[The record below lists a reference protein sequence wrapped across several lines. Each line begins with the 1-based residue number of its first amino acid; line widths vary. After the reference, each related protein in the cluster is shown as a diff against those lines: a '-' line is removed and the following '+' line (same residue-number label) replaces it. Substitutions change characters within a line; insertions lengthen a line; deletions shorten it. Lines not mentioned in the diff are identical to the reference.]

1 MDPTSR
7 RGQLMFKLRFALGT
21 ALGVGL
27 VAFNLAA
34 CSSSSSTKPSA
45 AGTGSPS
52 TQTTTSTAATAAT
65 NSAPP
70 PAGANSSASAA
81 PAAPA
86 ASAAASGDGEPLAPI
101 GCGGIT
107 PAMVNALVTTP
118 VTSITFSSGFGVYA
132 DHHFEC
138 DAGMQVG
145 VYPQDSNKAQY
156 TADLAAENAAPN
168 PISGVG
174 DVAVYTLAPLAGMP
188 DVYAHKGTVT
198 CELKPSSTV
207 TDYKITVDPS
217 SLTGIAT
224 ADAQAAWATKTA
236 GLCTGVF
243 TALKA

>member
-1 MDPTSR
+1 
-7 RGQLMFKLRFALGT
+7 MFRLRFTLSI
-21 ALGVGL
+21 ALGVG
-27 VAFNLAA
+27 VAALNLAA
-34 CSSSSSTKPSA
+34 CSSSGSAKASA
-45 AGTGSPS
+45 AGNGSPS
-52 TQTTTSTAATAAT
+52 TQATISNASAAAT
-65 NSAPP
+65 NATSPSA
-70 PAGANSSASAA
+70 GENGSASAA
-81 PAAPA
+81 SAASAVSSAAAAPA
-86 ASAAASGDGEPLAPI
+86 SGQGEPLAPI

-107 PAMVNALVTTP
+107 PAMVNDLVTTP

-138 DAGMQVG
+138 DAGMQVD

-156 TADLAAENAAPN
+156 TADLAAENVAPN

-174 DVAVYTLAPLAGMP
+174 DVAVYTLAPFAGMP

-207 TDYKITVDPS
+207 SDYKITVDPS
-217 SLTGIAT
+217 SAFAGIAT
-224 ADAQAAWATKTA
+224 KDAQAAWATKAA

>member
-1 MDPTSR
+1 
-7 RGQLMFKLRFALGT
+7 MFTLRFTLGT
-21 ALGVGL
+21 ALGVSL
-27 VAFNLAA
+27 VALNLAA
-34 CSSSSSTKPSA
+34 CSSSGPTKAST
-45 AGTGSPS
+45 AGSGSPS
-52 TQTTTSTAATAAT
+52 TQATTSSAATAAT
-65 NSAPP
+65 NASS
-70 PAGANSSASAA
+70 PAGQNGSATAASAA
-81 PAAPA
+81 PA
-86 ASAAASGDGEPLAPI
+86 SGQGEPLAPI

-107 PAMVNALVTTP
+107 PAMVNDLVTTP

-138 DAGMQVG
+138 DAGMQVD

-207 TDYKITVDPS
+207 SDYKITVDPS
-217 SLTGIAT
+217 SALEGIAT
-224 ADAQAAWATKTA
+224 KDAQAA
-236 GLCTGVF
+236 
-243 TALKA
+243 

>member
-1 MDPTSR
+1 
-7 RGQLMFKLRFALGT
+7 MFTLRFTLGT
-21 ALGVGL
+21 ALGVSL
-27 VAFNLAA
+27 VALNLAA
-34 CSSSSSTKPSA
+34 CSSSGSTKAST
-45 AGTGSPS
+45 AGSGSPS
-52 TQTTTSTAATAAT
+52 TQATTSSAATAAT
-65 NSAPP
+65 NASS
-70 PAGANSSASAA
+70 PAGQNGSATAASAA
-81 PAAPA
+81 PA
-86 ASAAASGDGEPLAPI
+86 SGQGEPLAPI

-107 PAMVNALVTTP
+107 PAMVNDLVTTP

-138 DAGMQVG
+138 DAGMQVD

-207 TDYKITVDPS
+207 SDYKITVDPS
-217 SLTGIAT
+217 SALEGIAT
-224 ADAQAAWATKTA
+224 KDAQAA
-236 GLCTGVF
+236 
-243 TALKA
+243 

>member
-1 MDPTSR
+1 
-7 RGQLMFKLRFALGT
+7 MFSLRFTLGT

-27 VAFNLAA
+27 VALNLAA
-34 CSSSSSTKPSA
+34 CSSSGSTKAST
-45 AGTGSPS
+45 AGSGSPS
-52 TQTTTSTAATAAT
+52 TQATTSSAATAAT
-65 NSAPP
+65 NAAS
-70 PAGANSSASAA
+70 PAGQDGNATATSAASAA
-81 PAAPA
+81 PA
-86 ASAAASGDGEPLAPI
+86 SGQGEPLAPI

-107 PAMVNALVTTP
+107 PAMVNDLVTTP
-118 VTSITFSSGFGVYA
+118 VTSITFSSGFGVYP

-138 DAGMQVG
+138 DAGLQVD

-156 TADLAAENAAPN
+156 TADLAAENVAPN

-174 DVAVYTLAPLAGMP
+174 DVAVYTLAPFAGMP

-207 TDYKITVDPS
+207 SDYKITVDPS
-217 SLTGIAT
+217 SAFAGIAT
-224 ADAQAAWATKTA
+224 KDAQAAWATKAA